1 MGINLLRFSY
11 WLGHKQ
17 IPYTAIISGERNS
30 ASFHLA
36 SREHFQSAYY
46 KISNK
51 TEALEHVCHT
61 QGLKPE
67 EIAFV
72 FDDILDISMAR
83 KCGLRILVNRPGASL
98 FHRYIIQNKLADYM
112 TGSFSGHCAVRESC
126 ELIMGFRNNFDQALE
141 ERSAFSAE
149 YRKYL
154 EARNDTPTRFFT
166 RKDQHIVEERP

>member
-1 MGINLLRFSY
+1 MGVNLLRFSY
-11 WLGHKQ
+11 WLAHKQ

-36 SREHFQSAYY
+36 TREHFQSAYF

-51 TEALEHVCHT
+51 TEALEHVCRT

-72 FDDILDISMAR
+72 FDDILDVSMAR

-98 FHRYIIQNKLADYM
+98 FRNYIIQNKLADYM
-112 TGSFSGHCAVRESC
+112 TGNFSGACPVRESC
-126 ELIMGFRNNFDQALE
+126 ELIMGFQGIFDQALE

-154 EARNDTPTRFFT
+154 QARTDTPTLFFT
-166 RKDQHIVEERP
+166 RKDEQMVETKP